1 MKMGIK
7 RALVVSIVLIVT
19 AAIVFV
25 GCAPTAKTQVTLYTG
40 GTAGVYF
47 PLGSKYAEMLN
58 KYSAIIDASAVTSG
72 ASVTNVKGIE
82 KGESQAGL
90 IQNDVSYYARK
101 GIFMFENPVPQLQ
114 GVATLYPE
122 TIQFVVRAESD
133 IYTLPDLEG
142 KNVAVGAPGSGTAV
156 CCEQILKA
164 AGVWGTITRFDLAFA
179 EAASALKLGQVDVG
193 FLVAG
198 YPTPAIEEIAVT
210 IPVRIVSIPDEILD
224 KLYAE
229 GYPFY
234 VRQVITKGTYKMTED
249 VAACAV
255 MAMLCVHKD
264 LSDDVVYDMTKILFK
279 YLDELRTVHVKARDI
294 TLDTALDGMSLVLH
308 SGAIKYYEDKG
319 IKVPTELK
327 G

>member
-7 RALVVSIVLIVT
+7 RALVVSIVLIVI

-156 CCEQILKA
+156 CCEQILEA

-234 VRQVITKGTYKMTED
+234 VRQVITKGTYKMTEN

-264 LSDDVVYDMTKILFK
+264 LPDDVVYDMTKILFK
-279 YLDELRTVHVKARDI
+279 YIDQLRTVHAKATDI

>member
-7 RALVVSIVLIVT
+7 RALVVSIVLIVIAT
-19 AAIVFV
+19 VVFV

-58 KYSAIIDASAVTSG
+58 KYSDIIDASAVTSG
-72 ASVTNVKGIE
+72 AIVTNVKGIE

-90 IQNDVSYYARK
+90 IQNDVSYYGHK

-122 TIQFVVRAESD
+122 TIQFVVRSESD
-133 IYTLPDLEG
+133 IYTLADLER

-210 IPVRIVSIPDEILD
+210 IPVRIVSIPD
-224 KLYAE
+224 
-229 GYPFY
+229 
-234 VRQVITKGTYKMTED
+234 
-249 VAACAV
+249 
-255 MAMLCVHKD
+255 
-264 LSDDVVYDMTKILFK
+264 DVVYNMTKILFEH
-279 YLDELRTVHVKARDI
+279 LDELRTVHVNARDI

>member
-1 MKMGIK
+1 MKTGIK
-7 RALVVSIVLIVT
+7 RALVVSIVSIVI
-19 AAIVFV
+19 AVIVFV

-58 KYSAIIDASAVTSG
+58 KYSDIIDASAVTSG
-72 ASVTNVKGIE
+72 AIVTNVKGIE

-90 IQNDVSYYARK
+90 IQNDVSYYGHK

-122 TIQFVVRAESD
+122 TIQFVVRSESD
-133 IYTLPDLEG
+133 IYTLADLER

-156 CCEQILKA
+156 CCEQTLKA

-210 IPVRIVSIPDEILD
+210 IPVRIVSIPD
-224 KLYAE
+224 
-229 GYPFY
+229 
-234 VRQVITKGTYKMTED
+234 
-249 VAACAV
+249 
-255 MAMLCVHKD
+255 
-264 LSDDVVYDMTKILFK
+264 DVVYNMTKILFEH
-279 YLDELRTVHVKARDI
+279 LDELRTVHVKAEDI

-319 IKVPTELK
+319 IKVSTELK